1 MSVRITI
8 RGVPDDV
15 RNELA
20 ARAAARGQSM
30 QEFLLGELE
39 RMASRPTIDAWL
51 QGVRDRKEVTGTRVS
66 AADILRE
73 RDVVPVTEDR
83 TPEDVEDV
91 PGGRDGR

>member
-30 QEFLLGELE
+30 QKFLLGELE

-51 QGVRDRKEVTGTRVS
+51 QGVRDRKEVTGARVS

-73 RDVVPVTEDR
+73 RDVVRVTRDR
-83 TPEDVEDV
+83 MPEDVEDV